1 MPKWRIAKSLIHL
14 RDQIDAAFPARS
26 KASDGSIGDMA
37 HSLRKSD
44 HNPWVKDG
52 TTGVVTAID
61 ITHSPE
67 TGCDAGKITN
77 ALVRSKDARI
87 KYIIWNKRIVS
98 STTAPWQWREYRGA
112 NPHNKHFHISVLP
125 EKSKYDDESDWQIT
139 ETDSGGPQNSLP
151 VIQKGTKGPSV
162 SLLQSLLARKGYN
175 IKADGIF
182 GSGTEQVLKLFQKEN
197 NLTPDGIAGPKTWEA
212 LSGGN

>member
-1 MPKWRIAKSLIHL
+1 MPKWRLANSLSKL
-14 RDQIDAAFPARS
+14 RSQIDEAFPKRS
-26 KASDGSIGDMA
+26 KVSDGTIGDMA

-98 STTAPWQWREYRGA
+98 STTAPWQWREYKGA

-139 ETDSGGPQNSLP
+139 ETDSGGPQNPLP
-151 VIQKGTKGPSV
+151 VIRKGAAGQAV
-162 SLLQSLLARKGYN
+162 FLLQSFLARKGYTIN
-175 IKADGIF
+175 VDGIF
-182 GSGTEQVLKLFQKEN
+182 GNGTEQALKTFQKEN

-212 LSGGN
+212 LSSGD